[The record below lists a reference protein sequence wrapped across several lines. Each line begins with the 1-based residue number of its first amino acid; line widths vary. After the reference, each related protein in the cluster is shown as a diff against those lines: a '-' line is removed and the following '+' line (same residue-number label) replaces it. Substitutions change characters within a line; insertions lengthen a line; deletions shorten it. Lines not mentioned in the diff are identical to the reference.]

1 MGLVLN
7 KKNRFCSLQDE
18 SSALKIVELE
28 TITNFQCLSKLVSIV
43 SNPPVFKTVLCANS
57 ANANS
62 GVSDGDSGG
71 PLLLL
76 DNMQLVG
83 VTSWAFDSGSK
94 YPDGFTRISSFTDW
108 IDEVLATVEE
118 N

>member
-1 MGLVLN
+1 MQDLF
-7 KKNRFCSLQDE
+7 KTTKRFHSLQDDT
-18 SSALKIVELE
+18 SALKIVELE
-28 TITNFQCLSKLVSIV
+28 TITNFQCLSRLVSIV
-43 SNPPVFKTVLCANS
+43 SNPPVHKTVLCANS
-57 ANANS
+57 GNSAS

-71 PLLLL
+71 PLVLE
-76 DNMQLVG
+76 NMKLVG

-108 IDEVLATVEE
+108 IDEVLASVEE